1 MTFDKSFCN
10 YSCKNSRKNVKITK
24 KIENEVVKMISL
36 EEFDKIDMRVGT
48 IIEAKINKGARKP
61 AYKLKIDLGKDL
73 GIKNSSAQLTELYT
87 PEDLVGK
94 QVIVVVN
101 FNPIRI
107 ADIKSEVRILGAE
120 NKEGCIILTPERQ
133 AQNGSKIY

>member
-1 MTFDKSFCN
+1 
-10 YSCKNSRKNVKITK
+10 
-24 KIENEVVKMISL
+24 MISL
-36 EEFDKIDMRVGT
+36 EEFEKVDMRVGT

-73 GIKNSSAQLTELYT
+73 GIKKSSAQITDLYKT
-87 PEDLVGK
+87 EDLIGK

-101 FNPIRI
+101 FNPIKI

-120 NKEGCIILTPERQ
+120 NKEGCIILTSERQ
-133 AQNGSKIY
+133 AQNGNRVY